1 MATPVTAIFDIG
13 KTNKKCFLF
22 DRQYREVYREFASF
36 DLIAD
41 EDGHPTEDLEALTLW
56 VKGTFNR
63 LFADPKWNIEILN
76 FSTYGASLVHLD
88 QNGRPAA
95 PLYNYTKL
103 YPTDLEAQ
111 FYAQFGPE
119 SEFGRATGTT
129 RSGMLNSGM
138 QLYWL
143 KHNKPELFKKIAVSL
158 HLPQYLSY
166 CFTGKAVSDFT
177 SIGCHTGLW
186 DYRENKYHDWLRQ
199 EGLIAL
205 LPTPISTDTQLSI
218 AYQGKELKVG
228 IGIHD
233 SSAALYPYLKSTN
246 QPFALLS
253 TGTWS
258 VAMNPFSDGL
268 LTAND
273 QDYDCINYMQPDGS
287 AVKAGRLFLGNEFGI
302 QLGHIAECFNV
313 SESELRE
320 IPFDEALYIKL
331 QKKEACFF
339 KWESLQPIDLEISPW
354 NFASPEEAYHQLN
367 YELCVL
373 QVRSLRHVI
382 GKAPIEN
389 VYLDGGFTSNLVF
402 VEILSRLIHPLKLIL
417 ADAAQG
423 TALGAAVVLSKNE
436 LPTNFLQTQYHLK
449 NSLNS

>member
-1 MATPVTAIFDIG
+1 MGIPVTAIFDIG

-22 DRQYREVYREFASF
+22 DRAFNEVYREFASF

-41 EDGHPTEDLEALTLW
+41 EDGHPTEDLEALTQW
-56 VKGTFNR
+56 VKGTFDR
-63 LFADPKWNIEILN
+63 LFADPEWDIEMLN
-76 FSTYGASLVHLD
+76 FSTYGASLVHID

-95 PLYNYTKL
+95 PLYNYTKP
-103 YPTDLEAQ
+103 YPQDLEAQ

-119 SEFGRATGTT
+119 IEFGLVTGTT

-138 QLYWL
+138 QLYWI
-143 KHNKPELFKKIAVSL
+143 KHHKPELFKNIQVTL

-166 CFTGKAVSDFT
+166 CFTRKAVCDFT

-186 DYRENKYHDWLRQ
+186 DYRKKSYHHWVEE
-199 EGLIAL
+199 EGLIPL
-205 LPTPISTDTQLSI
+205 LPTPKNTETQFTI
-218 AYQGKELKVG
+218 TYQGKELKVG

-233 SSAALYPYLKSTN
+233 SSAALYPYRKSN
-246 QPFALLS
+246 SKPFALLS

-258 VAMNPFSDGL
+258 VAMNPFSEGL
-268 LTAND
+268 LHAND
-273 QDYDCINYMQPDGS
+273 QRYDCINYMQPDGA

-302 QLGHIAECFNV
+302 QLRHLAKYFSISEAELLEV
-313 SESELRE
+313 
-320 IPFDEALYIKL
+320 PFDEALYLKI
-331 QKKEACFF
+331 QKKEEYYF
-339 KWESLQPIDLEISPW
+339 KWESLQPKALKISTW
-354 NFASPEEAYHQLN
+354 NFTSESQAYHQLN

-373 QVRSLRHVI
+373 QVLSLRHVI
-382 GKAPIEN
+382 GKTPIEN
-389 VYLDGGFTSNLVF
+389 VYLDGGFTTNFVF
-402 VEILSRLIHPLKLIL
+402 VEILYRMIHPLKLIL

-436 LPTNFLQTQYHLK
+436 LPINFLQTQYHLK